1 MIQRF
6 IAESVIDIESSR
18 ALIWRCAWALDQG
31 ANGRHESSVAKAHVA
46 EAVVRVVD
54 RAVQICG
61 ALGVSGDAPLARLM
75 NEVRPFRIYD
85 GSTETH
91 LWSIARRTLRARAA
105 TSGASD
111 AGQ

>member
-1 MIQRF
+1 
-6 IAESVIDIESSR
+6 
-18 ALIWRCAWALDQG
+18 
-31 ANGRHESSVAKAHVA
+31 
-46 EAVVRVVD
+46 
-54 RAVQICG
+54 
-61 ALGVSGDAPLARLM
+61 M